1 MERLLAEGRQ
11 VAVEPQRAR
20 MIERTLQIRS
30 PRGEMETF
38 VVQPSGGGAF
48 PAVILFMDMW
58 GIRATLFDIARRIA
72 TAGYTCMLP
81 DLYYR
86 RGRVRYAARDAP
98 GRRLSFAD
106 LESERQT
113 ALRAAM
119 DGLSDA
125 MIIEDT
131 AFLLDFMSRDES
143 VRPGVAGTIGYCMGG
158 RHALCVA
165 GTFPERFK
173 ATACLHGAGLIS
185 AGENSPHLVTRHAA
199 GEIYCGHAELDK
211 YAPADVVERMD
222 EALSGC
228 RVRYERRV
236 HPGAHHGYAMPDRDV
251 YDPKA
256 TEQDWDAILAML
268 RRQLT

>member
-1 MERLLAEGRQ
+1 
-11 VAVEPQRAR
+11 
-20 MIERTLQIRS
+20 MIERTLQLRS

-38 VVQPSGGGAF
+38 VVHPPGGGAF
-48 PAVILFMDMW
+48 PPVILFMDMW
-58 GIRATLFDIARRIA
+58 GIRATLLDIARRIA
-72 TAGYTCMLP
+72 KAGYTCVLP

-86 RGRVRYAARDAP
+86 RGHVRYAAGDVP
-98 GRRLSFAD
+98 SRRLSFAD
-106 LESERQT
+106 LEPDRQI

-119 DGLSDA
+119 DGLSDV

-131 AFLLDFMSRDES
+131 AFLLDFMSRDQS
-143 VRPGVAGTIGYCMGG
+143 VRHGAVGAVGYCMGG

-165 GTFPERFK
+165 GTFPQRFK

-185 AGENSPHLVTRHAA
+185 AGENSPHLIARRAA

-222 EALSGC
+222 EALSRC

-236 HPGAHHGYAMPDRDV
+236 HPGAQHGYAMADRDV

-256 TEQDWDAILAML
+256 TEQDWEAILAMF
-268 RRQLT
+268 RRQLL